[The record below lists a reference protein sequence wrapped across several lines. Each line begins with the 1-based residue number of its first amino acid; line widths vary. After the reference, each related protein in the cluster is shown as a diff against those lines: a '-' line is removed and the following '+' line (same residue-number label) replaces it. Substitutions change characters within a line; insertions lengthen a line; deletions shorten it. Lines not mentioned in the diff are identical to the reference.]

1 MLGATSSRRWSR
13 WPRSATAPCSKRP
26 QWGVRS
32 SGSRL
37 LSREKPCVFPILN
50 TSTSSNQSG
59 DDVISSRSD
68 IALSKIWHGGRG
80 GYVTR
85 DDVTIHRRNL
95 SIGRSKRGWSL
106 EVVDQEGGST
116 VWNETFSSDTEAYAE
131 FHRTLEK
138 EGIRSFA
145 ERPSGRAH

>member
-1 MLGATSSRRWSR
+1 MGHDQDDDPEIEDSPL
-13 WPRSATAPCSKRP
+13 C
-26 QWGVRS
+26 GV
-32 SGSRL
+32 
-37 LSREKPCVFPILN
+37 
-50 TSTSSNQSG
+50 
-59 DDVISSRSD
+59 
-68 IALSKIWHGGRG
+68 
-80 GYVTR
+80 VTR
-85 DDVTIHRRNL
+85 EGITIRVQIYRLAGRND
-95 SIGRSKRGWSL
+95 GWSL